1 MAIISIILQ
10 ILLGIFFTP
19 EGVIKWTRIGPSTAR
34 FEHFR
39 YPRWFKYFTGV
50 CELLIG
56 IGFLAGLWLPVV
68 ATLASVL
75 LSIEMVIAIYSHIVR
90 GKDNLREILPAVV
103 FLILALVVL
112 AIHWRSLSELLQHL

>member
-1 MAIISIILQ
+1 MTIISIVLR

-56 IGFLAGLWLPVV
+56 IGFLAGLWLPLL

-75 LSIEMVIAIYSHIVR
+75 LSIEMIIAIYSHIVR
-90 GKDNLREILPAVV
+90 GRDRLGEILPAVV
-103 FLILALVVL
+103 FLILALAVL
-112 AIHWRSLSELLQHL
+112 TIHWESLRAFLSLF